1 MAFFVVKSGL
11 VAYRLAFLQ
20 TKQRFIAYSVR
31 KLILF
36 TMPKTIIVANRLPV
50 KIQENN
56 NEYTLIP
63 SEGGLATG
71 LGSVYK
77 QDNNVWIGWPGQVI
91 PAEKQAQVA
100 ENLLDL
106 SLIPVYL
113 TQDDVSEFY
122 EGFSNDVLW
131 PVFHYYASTYTTYKP
146 SNWDYYKSV
155 NEKFKDVILQNAEAG
170 DIIWIHDYQLLLLP
184 SLIRKERPDVSI
196 GFFLHIPFP
205 SHEMFRLI
213 PWRMELLNGML
224 GADLIGFH
232 TFDDV
237 RHFLSSVTRILPTP
251 VSSNIVTCGERS
263 IVVESFPMGI
273 DEKKYAGLTQLQ
285 EVKEQASQIRAIFKS
300 NKLIL
305 SIDRLDYSKG
315 ILQRLQALELLLEE
329 HPEYIGNLTLYM
341 VVVPSRDTVPQYR
354 FLRDQIDKK
363 VGNIN
368 ARYRTI
374 DWTPISY
381 YYRSLPIETLSAL
394 YSAADV
400 CLINP
405 MRDGMNLVSKEYV
418 ASRTNND
425 GVLILSEMAGA
436 SRELIDALIVN
447 PNNVVQVKD
456 AIIEALSMPV
466 EEQRR
471 RMTQM
476 RQLVAKFNVNHWVA
490 IFMERL
496 HEVKLMQRSMQTR
509 HVHSSTAQSIINRY
523 HNTSKRII
531 FLDYDGTL
539 VDFKP
544 NVDQASP
551 DKELYTILTQLSA
564 DPNNHLVIIS
574 GRKHENLSEW
584 FGDKNIYLVAEHG
597 AWFKQQQMPWHK
609 INGLSTAWKK
619 DILTILEKYVDR
631 TPGSFIE
638 EKTYSMVWHYRKA
651 QRGLGEL
658 RANELMNTLKFLAT
672 DKGLQLLPG
681 DKVVEVK
688 NMEIN
693 KGKAALSLVEQSD
706 YDFIMALGDDFTDE
720 DLFKSLPDSSVSIK
734 VGTGASAA
742 KFYVRNPKE
751 VRGLL
756 KALTAEVPVH

>member
-1 MAFFVVKSGL
+1 
-11 VAYRLAFLQ
+11 
-20 TKQRFIAYSVR
+20 
-31 KLILF
+31 
-36 TMPKTIIVANRLPV
+36 MPKTIIVANRLPV

-56 NEYTLIP
+56 NEFNLMP

-77 QDNNVWIGWPGQVI
+77 TDNNIWIGWPGQVI
-91 PAEKQAQVA
+91 ADDRKNEVA
-100 ENLLDL
+100 GKLKDL
-106 SLIPVYL
+106 SLVPVYL
-113 TQDDVSEFY
+113 TQEDVLEFY

-146 SNWDYYKSV
+146 SNWDYYQSV
-155 NEKFKDVILQNAEAG
+155 NHKFAEVILQHCEQG
-170 DIIWIHDYQLLLLP
+170 DTIWIHDYQLLLLP
-184 SLIRKERPDVSI
+184 ALIRKQRPDISI

-213 PWRMELLNGML
+213 PWRAELLQGML

-251 VSSNIVTCGERS
+251 VSSNVITCDERS

-273 DEKKYAGLTQLQ
+273 DEQKYAGLTRLP
-285 EVKEQASQIRAIFKS
+285 EVIEQADQIRDIFK
-300 NKLIL
+300 NNRLIL

-329 HPEYIGNLTLYM
+329 HPEYVGKITLYM
-341 VVVPSRDTVPQYR
+341 VVVPSRDTVPQYMH
-354 FLRDQIDKK
+354 LHDQIDKK

-368 ARYRTI
+368 AKYRTI
-374 DWTPISY
+374 DWTPVSY
-381 YYRSLPIETLSAL
+381 YYRSLSIETLSAL
-394 YSAADV
+394 YSTADV
-400 CLINP
+400 CLVNP

-436 SRELIDALIVN
+436 SRELIDALLVN
-447 PNNVVQVKD
+447 PNNVIQVKD
-456 AIIEALSMPV
+456 AIIEALDMPL
-466 EEQRR
+466 EEQQR
-471 RMTQM
+471 RMKQM
-476 RQLVAKFNVNHWVA
+476 RQLVAKFNVNHWVQ

-496 HEVKLMQRSMQTR
+496 NEVKLLQRSMQTR
-509 HVHSSTAQSIINRY
+509 HVQSATAQSIINRY

-539 VDFKP
+539 VDFKA
-544 NVDQASP
+544 NVEQASP
-551 DKELYTILTQLSA
+551 DRELYALLDQLAA
-564 DPNNHLVIIS
+564 DPLNHLVLIS
-574 GRKHENLSEW
+574 GRKHENLGNW
-584 FGDKNIYLVAEHG
+584 FGDRNIYLIAEHG
-597 AWFKQQQMPWHK
+597 AWFKQQGMDWHK
-609 INGLSTAWKK
+609 INGLSTTWKK
-619 DILTILEKYVDR
+619 DIQVILEKFVDR

-638 EKTYSMVWHYRKA
+638 EKTYSLVWHYRKA

-693 KGKAALSLVEQSD
+693 KGKAALSVVQQTD

-720 DLFKSLPDSSVSIK
+720 DLFRSLPESSVTIK
-734 VGTGASAA
+734 VGTGASVA

-756 KALTAEVPVH
+756 RSLTVGEPVY